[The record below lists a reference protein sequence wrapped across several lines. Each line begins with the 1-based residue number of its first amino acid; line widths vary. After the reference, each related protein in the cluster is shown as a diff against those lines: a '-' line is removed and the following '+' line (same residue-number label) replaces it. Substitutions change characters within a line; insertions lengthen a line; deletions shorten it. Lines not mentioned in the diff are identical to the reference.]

1 MALHSSEA
9 AFGEAVD
16 AVSLY
21 AARARD
27 AGINIDV
34 VREPNDGYWSDVW
47 MKKPWCACYWSGRPT
62 VDDQLS
68 IGYMPNAAWN
78 DTNWTNE
85 HFVKLVR
92 EGRAE
97 LNPAKR
103 AGIYAEAQQILSDDS
118 GSFIPMFA
126 DYVFAKV
133 QNWRMAISSRIP
145 IWMVRNSPNAGRSPD
160 RSG

>member
-9 AFGEAVD
+9 AFGDAVD
-16 AVSLY
+16 AASLY